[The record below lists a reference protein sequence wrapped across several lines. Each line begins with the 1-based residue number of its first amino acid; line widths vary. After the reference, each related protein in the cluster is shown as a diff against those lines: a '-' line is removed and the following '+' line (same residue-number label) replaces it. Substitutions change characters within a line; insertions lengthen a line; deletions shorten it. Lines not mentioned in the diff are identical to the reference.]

1 MERSFRAM
9 GTEVSV
15 LTHDAPPRILDP
27 ALETVVAIFEREE
40 QRFSRF
46 RNDSELSRL
55 NASTGTWVEVT
66 PPFLEV
72 VRLALAGAKAT
83 GGLFDPT
90 VLRALEAAGYDRTFA
105 AIEDQSE
112 RPHHVPVPCGR
123 WHEVEI
129 RDDSIRSPKGVGLD
143 LGGLAKGWTADL
155 AAEAAV
161 ASGLDWVVVNAGG
174 DLRIAG
180 GGPPLEIGI
189 QEPGRPD
196 EVACVVRVDGGA
208 LATTS
213 VTQRRWGPD
222 LHHVIDP
229 RIGLP
234 ARTPVLQATIWGEAC
249 ATAEIAS
256 KRALLEGVAALDK
269 LTGVLILTSGEIV
282 TNLSGVAA

>member
-9 GTEVSV
+9 GTEVVV
-15 LTHDAPPRILDP
+15 LTHDAPGRTFES
-27 ALETVVAIFEREE
+27 ALKAVAAIFEREE

-46 RNDSELSRL
+46 RNDSELSQL
-55 NASTGTWVEVT
+55 NASTGTWIEAT
-66 PPFLEV
+66 PPFLQV
-72 VRLALAGAKAT
+72 VRLALAGAEAT
-83 GGLFDPT
+83 QGLFDPT
-90 VLRALEAAGYDRTFA
+90 VLRALEAAGYDRTFV
-105 AIEDQSE
+105 AIEKQSGRTE
-112 RPHHVPVPCGR
+112 HVPVPCGR
-123 WHEVEI
+123 WDEVEV
-129 RDDSIRSPKGVGLD
+129 RDDSIRSPEGVGLD
-143 LGGLAKGWTADL
+143 FGGLVKGWTADL

-161 ASGLDWVVVNAGG
+161 ATGLDWVVVNAGG
-174 DLRIAG
+174 DLRLAG
-180 GGPPLEIGI
+180 DGPPLEIGI

-213 VTQRRWGPD
+213 VTQRRWGTD

-234 ARTPVLQATIWGEAC
+234 ALTPVLQATIWGETC

-256 KRALLEGVAALDK
+256 KRALLEGVAALDE

-282 TNLSGVAA
+282 TNLAGVAA

>member
-1 MERSFRAM
+1 MKRSFRAM
-9 GTEVSV
+9 GTDVHL
-15 LTHDAPPRILDP
+15 LTHDASPRILES
-27 ALETVVAIFEREE
+27 ALETAVAIFEREE

-46 RNDSELSRL
+46 RSDSELSRL
-55 NASTGTWVEVT
+55 NASTGTWIEVT

-72 VRLALAGAKAT
+72 VRLALAGAEAT
-83 GGLFDPT
+83 RGLFDPT
-90 VLRALEAAGYDRTFA
+90 VLRALEAAGYDRTFT
-105 AIEDQSE
+105 AIEDHSGE
-112 RPHHVPVPCGR
+112 PHHLPIPCGR
-123 WHEVEI
+123 WGEVEVRNAFI
-129 RDDSIRSPKGVGLD
+129 RTPEGVGLD
-143 LGGLAKGWTADL
+143 LGGLVKGWTADL

-180 GGPPLEIGI
+180 DGPPLEIGI
-189 QEPGRPD
+189 QEPGCPD
-196 EVACVVRVDGGA
+196 EVACIVRVDEGA

-234 ARTPVLQATIWGEAC
+234 ARTPILQATIWDEAC

-256 KRALLEGVAALDK
+256 KRALLEGVAALDE